1 MIPFKVPAYIIAS
14 LTVILFLI
22 NLVGLVK
29 VEMADP
35 SSRLI
40 LLLAVFLSVIRAK
53 IFKDTDNKNIKNNSE
68 FGQKNFWGATI
79 NRKGR

>member
-40 LLLAVFLSVIRAK
+40 LLLAVFLSIMWAK
-53 IFKDTDNKNIKNNSE
+53 IF
-68 FGQKNFWGATI
+68 
-79 NRKGR
+79 